1 MMNSLLRPLALVLAL
16 LAAPAAA
23 QQPVVYRVPVTG
35 TVEMGLAPYVERAL
49 REAAE
54 AGAVAAVLDLD
65 TPGGRVDAAEL
76 ISDAIG
82 DSRVPTYAWVNR
94 RAFSAGA
101 LIALSTNRVYMR
113 PGSVMGAATPVTG
126 DGDRAPEKIV
136 SAMRS
141 EFRSLAEA
149 RGLNPRVAEAMVDE
163 EIAVPGVVERGK
175 LLSLSAVEAQ
185 RIGYAEGAE
194 SWDVL
199 MERIGAP
206 GARVVEVPVN
216 WTERVVRFFTHPLVA
231 PFLLTLGFLGLLVE
245 MKTPSFGLA
254 GAAGLASLALF
265 FGSHLILGLA
275 GWETVIL
282 FGVGLVLL
290 AVEAFVLPG
299 FGVAGVL
306 GGLAVVASLVMTMV
320 GRMPTGGDLL
330 TAAWVVMAS
339 LAMLGVAVW
348 MLIDRLPR
356 DTRMALRARTGSD
369 EGYVSSRRRVE
380 LVGMDGVAVTD
391 LHPSG
396 TAQFGDERVD
406 VVSEGSFVEAG
417 TAVRV
422 VRADGYRHV
431 VRPVG

>member
-1 MMNSLLRPLALVLAL
+1 MD
-16 LAAPAAA
+16 
-23 QQPVVYRVPVTG
+23 
-35 TVEMGLAPYVERAL
+35 RAL
-49 REAAE
+49 RQAAE
-54 AGAVAAVLDLD
+54 AGAAAAVLDLD
-65 TPGGRVDAAEL
+65 TPGGRVDAAER
-76 ISDAIG
+76 ISDAIA
-82 DSRVPTYAWVNR
+82 DSPIPTYAWVNR

-126 DGDRAPEKIV
+126 DGARAPEKIV

-141 EFRSLAEA
+141 EFRALAEA
-149 RGLNPRVAEAMVDE
+149 RGLDPRVAEAMVDE
-163 EIAVPGVVERGK
+163 EIAIPGVVERGK
-175 LLSLSAVEAQ
+175 LLSLSAAEAQ
-185 RIGYAEGAE
+185 RIGYAEGAD
-194 SWDVL
+194 SWDAL
-199 MERIGAP
+199 MARIGTP
-206 GARVVEVPVN
+206 GARVVEVPPN
-216 WTERVVRFFTHPLVA
+216 WAERIVRFLTHPLVA

-254 GAAGLASLALF
+254 GAAGLASLGLF

-282 FGVGLVLL
+282 FAGGIVLL

-320 GRMPTGGDLL
+320 GRMPTSGDLL
-330 TAAWVVMAS
+330 TAAGVVMAS

-348 MLIDRLPR
+348 MLVDRLPR
-356 DTRMALRARTGSD
+356 DGRMALRARTASD